1 MTKIGFVSANNRWGS
16 HYDDFMEL
24 VPAGVEVNIKPLGLY
39 TAELTELAGKRAVH
53 VQKTSEFAD
62 EEGWE
67 GVAIMG
73 APMEVQNPG
82 LAADVRAAV
91 SIPVTTAL
99 ESGAAALR
107 ALGTRKALLLC
118 PFDERLKG
126 MLKEHLAGEGID
138 ILLPSDAFETISNA
152 AEQTPDQVYELA
164 KDRLSKAPG
173 AQAIYFQGAPLNPVP
188 VIERLE
194 TDLGVPVIGSNPT
207 MLWHILSKL
216 GLKFTVEGR
225 GRLLREWPA
234 LVAV

>member
-1 MTKIGFVSANNRWGS
+1 
-16 HYDDFMEL
+16 
-24 VPAGVEVNIKPLGLY
+24 
-39 TAELTELAGKRAVH
+39 
-53 VQKTSEFAD
+53 
-62 EEGWE
+62 
-67 GVAIMG
+67 
-73 APMEVQNPG
+73 
-82 LAADVRAAV
+82 
-91 SIPVTTAL
+91 
-99 ESGAAALR
+99 
-107 ALGTRKALLLC
+107 
-118 PFDERLKG
+118 

-138 ILLPSDAFETISNA
+138 ILLPADAFETISNA

-234 LVAV
+234 LVAI

>member
-24 VPAGVEVNIKPLGLY
+24 VPTGVEVQIAPLGLY

-53 VQKTSEFAD
+53 VQKTTEFVNT
-62 EEGWE
+62 EGWE

-73 APMEVQNPG
+73 APVEVQNPG
-82 LAADVRAAV
+82 LAADIRAAV

-118 PFDERLKG
+118 PFDERLKL
-126 MLKEHLAGEGID
+126 MLKEHLAGEGIEV
-138 ILLPSDAFETISNA
+138 LLPADAFETIKNA
-152 AEQTPDQVYELA
+152 ADQTPEQVYELA
-164 KDRLSKAPG
+164 KTRLAKAPG
-173 AQAIYFQGAPLNPVP
+173 VQAIYFQGAPLNPLP
-188 VIERLE
+188 VIGQIEA
-194 TDLGVPVIGSNPT
+194 DLGVPVVASNPT
-207 MLWHILSKL
+207 MLWNILSKL
-216 GLKFTVEGR
+216 GLKFSVEGK

-234 LVAV
+234 LVSI